1 MPLDQSK
8 RQIGIDTPLG
18 ANVLVLRNF
27 TATEELGRLFQIDAE
42 LLSENFQISFP
53 QIVGQ
58 NVTIRLNTIQAAPR
72 FFNGHVRAFR
82 QTGAVGRL
90 ARYQAAIVPKLWF
103 LTRSADCRIFQ
114 NKKVPDIVKEVLQ
127 ERGITEIE
135 DTLTASY
142 PQWEYCVQYRET
154 DFNFVS
160 RLMEQEGI
168 HYYFKHAQGS
178 HTLVLADG
186 DSSHP
191 AFPGYTNLSFHQ
203 ANRGVVNLQ
212 SIREWTMAQEVEPGR
227 YVLNDYDFEKPKI
240 SLKATANVDRQN
252 IEANHEMYDYPGE
265 YTKLEDGQRDA
276 RTRIEE
282 VQCGF
287 ETAYAVGDVRGV
299 AAGFKFKLSGAPR
312 SDQNDNYLVV
322 STITQAESEGFLSEG
337 GPDGTAAFGCSFT
350 AVRATTP
357 FRPARLTP
365 KPIIQGAQTAVVTG
379 PKGEEIY
386 TDKYGRVKVQFF
398 WDRKGKK
405 DENTTCFI
413 RVAEPWSGKRW
424 GSTFTPRIGQEVVV
438 NFLEGD
444 PDQPLIIG
452 SVYNGDQMPPYLGEG
467 FDGKHK
473 HDPKVSGVKS
483 CSTKGGQGYNEL
495 RFDDNKGKEQVF
507 IHAEKDL
514 DCRIKATERRTIGGA
529 LHLTVGFEDK
539 DGQLRGVFLQDVY
552 KGKQTHVGENYFTY
566 TDDTHVLF
574 VGKGGEYAQKIT
586 SDGSCKQSALQLFS
600 FKAGERVVIEAD
612 IEICL
617 TCGPSFIQLTPAG
630 IFINGP
636 MVYVNSGGASS
647 SADAVNFEEPEQA
660 AAADNSKSGSPS
672 NPPAE

>member
-58 NVTIRLNTIQAAPR
+58 NVTIRLETIQAAPR
-72 FFNGHVRAFR
+72 FFNGHVRSFR

-90 ARYQAAIVPKLWF
+90 ARYHAEIVPKLWF

-127 ERGITEIE
+127 ERGITDIE

-154 DFNFVS
+154 DFNFIS

-168 HYYFKHAQGS
+168 HYYFKHAQGT

-191 AFPGYTNLSFHQ
+191 TFPGYADMSFHQ
-203 ANRGVVNLQ
+203 EGVGVVNLQ
-212 SIREWTMAQEVEPGR
+212 GVKEWAMTQEVQAGS
-227 YVLNDYDFEKPKI
+227 YVLNDYDFEKPKT
-240 SLKATANVDRQN
+240 SLKAPANIDRQN
-252 IEANHEMYDYPGE
+252 VEANHELYDYPGE
-265 YTKLEDGQRDA
+265 YDKFDDGKRYA
-276 RTRIEE
+276 RMRIEE
-282 VQCGF
+282 VQSDF
-287 ETAYAVGDVRGV
+287 EIAEGSGDVRGV
-299 AAGFKFKLSGAPR
+299 AAGFKFKMNSLTR
-312 SDQNDNYLVV
+312 SDQIDDYLVV
-322 STITQAESEGFLSEG
+322 SSVTRAESEGFLSG
-337 GPDGTAAFGCSFT
+337 GGASDSGAFSCSFT
-350 AVRATTP
+350 AVRAKTP
-357 FRPARLTP
+357 FHPARLTP

-386 TDKYGRVKVQFF
+386 TDKYGRVKVQFH

-413 RVAEPWSGKRW
+413 RVAEPWAGKNW
-424 GSTFTPRIGQEVVV
+424 AIIFTPRIGQEVVV

-452 SVYNGDQMPPYLGEG
+452 SVYNGDQMPPYTLPAN
-467 FDGKHK
+467 KTQ
-473 HDPKVSGVKS
+473 SGVKTRS
-483 CSTKGGQGYNEL
+483 SLNGTPANFNEIRFEDKKGQ
-495 RFDDNKGKEQVF
+495 EQLY
-507 IHAEKDL
+507 IHAEKNEDIVVENNKTENVGNNE
-514 DCRIKATERRTIGGA
+514 DIKIGNDRTETVGHDQSITVQNNDKLMVAMNQDITIGIKQSETIGTERTTTIGTTDTLNVGVGRTTTIGA
-529 LHLTVGFEDK
+529 TDSLSVG
-539 DGQLRGVFLQDVY
+539 GAINTTSGGVITITA
-552 KGKQTHVGENYFTY
+552 GAAIT
-566 TDDTHVLF
+566 
-574 VGKGGEYAQKIT
+574 IT
-586 SDGSCKQSALQLFS
+586 SSA
-600 FKAGERVVIEAD
+600 AIAITAPVITLNGRPVAPV
-612 IEICL
+612 
-617 TCGPSFIQLTPAG
+617 PSPI
-630 IFINGP
+630 
-636 MVYVNSGGASS
+636 
-647 SADAVNFEEPEQA
+647 
-660 AAADNSKSGSPS
+660 
-672 NPPAE
+672 